1 MMRWYNPFLVFALT
15 LIGWVPQAYAL
26 KVSPLLLEIV
36 APNGATTLSLEAD
49 SQKPV
54 TVQIRVMRWS
64 QVDGENVLEP
74 TTDLVASPPFAT
86 LQPKTNYTI
95 RLVRQAEGGVE
106 REQAY
111 RLLIDQL
118 PETPSGKGAVI
129 GFTIRQTVPV
139 FVRPG
144 GASKAALNWRVE
156 RGGSGLVVT
165 ATNNGDRTARLTD
178 IKMASGS
185 VKFAIQAGLAGYILP
200 GQSMSWKKPA
210 PKGFA
215 AGPVK
220 ISARNETET
229 INAQVEVVP

>member
-1 MMRWYNPFLVFALT
+1 MA
-15 LIGWVPQAYAL
+15 
-26 KVSPLLLEIV
+26 
-36 APNGATTLSLEAD
+36 
-49 SQKPV
+49 
-54 TVQIRVMRWS
+54 
-64 QVDGENVLEP
+64 GENVLEP
-74 TTDLVASPPFAT
+74 PTDVVASPPFAT

-118 PETPSGKGAVI
+118 PETPSGKGTVI
-129 GFTIRQTVPV
+129 GFTIRQSVPV
-139 FVRPG
+139 FVRTG

-185 VKFAIQAGLAGYILP
+185 VKFDVQAGLAGYILP

-210 PKGFA
+210 PKGFN
-215 AGPVK
+215 AGAVK